1 MKRFAILLV
10 AVFAMLA
17 FTASAQKKGET
28 SIGGNIGLGIT
39 SVGYEGYMNTGVTF
53 SLAPE
58 LGYFIADNLK
68 IGAGLEYSIN
78 SGIHSFAFM
87 PNVSY
92 YVRMVDNLY
101 YVPSLDIGGGLLA
114 QDSNVAG
121 LFGFSLDLFA
131 MEYKATKNFGF
142 GASLV
147 NLSYALMGGIDSL
160 NFSIL
165 TSPTVS
171 FRYYF

>member
-1 MKRFAILLV
+1 
-10 AVFAMLA
+10 
-17 FTASAQKKGET
+17 
-28 SIGGNIGLGIT
+28 
-39 SVGYEGYMNTGVTF
+39 
-53 SLAPE
+53 
-58 LGYFIADNLK
+58 
-68 IGAGLEYSIN
+68 
-78 SGIHSFAFM
+78 
-87 PNVSY
+87 
-92 YVRMVDNLY
+92 
-101 YVPSLDIGGGLLA
+101 
-114 QDSNVAG
+114 
-121 LFGFSLDLFA
+121 